1 MERAKYAMVVRCRAG
16 RKHGRKTEQ
25 QSGLSEQFE
34 LSGFFP
40 RFLASLF
47 QQQSLKRF
55 FFSVGYNNGF
65 VDVIL
70 VFHAGLSDRYVRS
83 LDEAVGCISKSGRQ
97 NTRS

>member
-25 QSGLSEQFE
+25 QNGLSEQFK

-40 RFLASLF
+40 VSWL
-47 QQQSLKRF
+47 RF
-55 FFSVGYNNGF
+55 FFSVGYNNSF
-65 VDVIL
+65 VDVIF
-70 VFHAGLSDRYVRS
+70 VFRAGLSDRYVRS

>member
-1 MERAKYAMVVRCRAG
+1 MEREKYATVVRCRAG

-25 QSGLSEQFE
+25 QNGLSEQFK

-55 FFSVGYNNGF
+55 FFF
-65 VDVIL
+65 RWL
-70 VFHAGLSDRYVRS
+70 
-83 LDEAVGCISKSGRQ
+83 
-97 NTRS
+97 

>member
-1 MERAKYAMVVRCRAG
+1 MERAKYATVLCCRAG

-25 QSGLSEQFE
+25 QNGLSEQFK

-40 RFLASLF
+40 FLGFAFSTTKF
-47 QQQSLKRF
+47 KAF

-65 VDVIL
+65 VDVIF
-70 VFHAGLSDRYVRS
+70 VSRAGLSERYVRS